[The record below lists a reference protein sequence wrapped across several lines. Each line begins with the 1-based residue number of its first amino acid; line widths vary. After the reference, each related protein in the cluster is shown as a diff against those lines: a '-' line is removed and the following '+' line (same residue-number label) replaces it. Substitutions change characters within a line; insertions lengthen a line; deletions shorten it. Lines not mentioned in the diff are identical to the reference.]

1 MKLQEMLVLKINFW
15 HQNESKKVYF
25 GVDSN
30 QITIAGQN
38 AGAMKASV
46 PMSTELFHGM
56 IAISGAI
63 TWQMKFKDNQVDV
76 AEKQAPLLNCPDDD
90 TEKLITFSRRVH
102 KNLVKKLFNIN

>member
-1 MKLQEMLVLKINFW
+1 MLVLKINFW
-15 HQNESKKVYF
+15 HQNGSEKVYF
-25 GVDSN
+25 DGDSN

-38 AGAMKASV
+38 A